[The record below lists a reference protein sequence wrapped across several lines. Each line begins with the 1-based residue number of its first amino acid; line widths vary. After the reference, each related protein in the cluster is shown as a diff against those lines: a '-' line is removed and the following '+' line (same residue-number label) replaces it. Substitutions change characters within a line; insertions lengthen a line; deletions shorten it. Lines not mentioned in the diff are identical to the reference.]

1 MKKEEIKVFVK
12 RALKLQ
18 NQLEEIEETVEK
30 VLEKEIKSR
39 SSFGD
44 YAVIEK
50 IYFEPDYLRVK
61 VYDAG
66 YDLYES
72 EVLIL
77 AYNQLAELMP

>member
-1 MKKEEIKVFVK
+1 MKKGEMKVFVK

-18 NQLEEIEETVEK
+18 DQLEEIEETVEK
-30 VLEKEIKSR
+30 ALKNEIKSR

-44 YAVIEK
+44 HAAIEK

-77 AYNQLAELMP
+77 NYNQLTELMP